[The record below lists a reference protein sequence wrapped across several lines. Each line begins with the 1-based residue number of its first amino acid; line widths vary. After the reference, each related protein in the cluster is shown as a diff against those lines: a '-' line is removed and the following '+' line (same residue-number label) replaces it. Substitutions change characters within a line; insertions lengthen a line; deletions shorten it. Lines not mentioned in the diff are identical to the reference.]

1 MDKTELEYKKQLAQ
15 AMDKAEQAQLV
26 ETLIAEWLE
35 DYQEL
40 IIGNLKTCPVKEVMD
55 LRNKLVASEDFR
67 DWLVAKVNNGK
78 IAKSELEELEQKQVS
93 YTNSEDWY
101 SRL

>member
-1 MDKTELEYKKQLAQ
+1 
-15 AMDKAEQAQLV
+15 
-26 ETLIAEWLE
+26 
-35 DYQEL
+35 
-40 IIGNLKTCPVKEVMD
+40 MD

-78 IAKSELEELEQKQVS
+78 IAKSELEELEEKKVS
-93 YTNSEDWY
+93 YANSEDWY